1 MAEIPESK
9 NSTRTAIFR
18 HYEQTADRQGRPH
31 LGASE
36 IGHECDRYLWLSFRW
51 AKPADFDG
59 RMLRLFDSG
68 NHQEPRLIADLRAIG
83 VEVWDKD
90 ADGNQWR
97 YKAVG
102 GHFAGSLDGVGL
114 GLPEAP
120 KTPHLL
126 EFKTANAKSF
136 AAMVKKGV
144 KEAKPQHWQQ
154 MQVYMGWAKLTRAM
168 YIMVDKNTDD
178 IHAERVEF
186 EKDAFDLAIQRAE
199 RIITAPEP
207 AVTLADDATNFTCKF
222 CRFKDQ
228 CYSTEAPAVSCR
240 TCAHS
245 TPETDGEARWSCAQ
259 GKPDMDVAAQRK
271 GCGEHRHIPT
281 LLGRFAELMD
291 ATSNNLLTYRNKITG
306 AEFAQPVYTSLDITN
321 LVDKSLLGDFA
332 LTAIKTEFD
341 CDITQSQP
349 VDHFADLVD
358 DLPWEKANVIIC
370 SRPKRKSK

>member
-1 MAEIPESK
+1 MMTQLPEPQ
-9 NSTRTAIFR
+9 NSTRTAIFK
-18 HYEQTADRQGRPH
+18 HYETAADRHGRPH

-90 ADGNQWR
+90 QDGNQWR
-97 YKAVG
+97 YKALG

-136 AAMVKKGV
+136 AAMVKNGV
-144 KEAKPQHWQQ
+144 KKSKPQHWQQ
-154 MQVYMGWAKLTRAM
+154 MQVYMGWASLTRAM
-168 YIMVDKNTDD
+168 YLMVNKDTDE
-178 IHAERVEF
+178 IHAERLEF
-186 EKDAFDLAIQRAE
+186 EKDAFDRAIQRAE

-228 CYSTEAPAVSCR
+228 CYGTEAPAVSCR

-245 TPETDGEARWSCAQ
+245 TPETDGDGRWSCAQ
-259 GKPDMDVAAQRK
+259 GKPDMNVAAQRV

-291 ATSNNLLTYRNKITG
+291 ASANNLLTYRNKLTG
-306 AEFAQPVYTSLDITN
+306 TEFQQPVYSSQDITN
-321 LVDKSLLGDFA
+321 LSDKSLLGDA
-332 LTAIKTEFD
+332 GLTNFKQEFD
-341 CDITQSQP
+341 CDIKP
-349 VDHFADLVD
+349 AAPAPFADLID
-358 DLPWEKANVIIC
+358 DLPWEKAAA
-370 SRPKRKSK
+370 PKRAKKGTK

>member
-1 MAEIPESK
+1 MKIPELQINTRDAIYK
-9 NSTRTAIFR
+9 N
-18 HYEQTADRQGRPH
+18 YEKKSDQKGRKH

-68 NHQEPRLIADLRAIG
+68 NQQEPRLIADLRGIG

-90 ADGNQWR
+90 EKGYQWS
-97 YKAVG
+97 YKALG

-136 AAMVKKGV
+136 AAMVKNGV
-144 KEAKPQHWQQ
+144 KKSKPQHWVQ

-168 YIMVDKNTDD
+168 YLMVDKNTDD
-178 IHAERVEF
+178 IYSERVEF

-207 AVTLADDATNFTCKF
+207 AVTLADAATNFTCKF
-222 CRFKDQ
+222 CRFKSQ
-228 CYSTEAPAVSCR
+228 CYETEAPAVSCR

-245 TPETDGEARWSCAQ
+245 TPETDGDGRWSCAQ
-259 GKPDMDVAAQRK
+259 GKPDMDVSAQRA

-306 AEFAQPVYTSLDITN
+306 TEFAQPTYTSQDITN
-321 LVDKSLLGDFA
+321 IADKSLLGDFA
-332 LTAIKTEFD
+332 LTSIKTEFD
-341 CDITQSQP
+341 CDITQAAP

-358 DLPWEKANVIIC
+358 DLPWEKADKPTKAKKVT
-370 SRPKRKSK
+370 K

>member
-1 MAEIPESK
+1 MAELPEPQ
-9 NSTRTAIFR
+9 NSTRTAIFK
-18 HYEQTADRQGRPH
+18 HYETSADRQGRPH

-51 AKPADFDG
+51 AKQAEFDG
-59 RMLRLFDSG
+59 RMLRLFDTG

-83 VEVWDKD
+83 VEVSDRD
-90 ADGNQWR
+90 SDGKQWR
-97 YKAVG
+97 FDAVG
-102 GHFAGSLDGVGL
+102 GHFGGSMDAAVL

-120 KTPHLL
+120 KTWHVA

-144 KEAKPQHWQQ
+144 KEAQPKHWQQ
-154 MQVYMGWAKLTRAM
+154 MQLYMGWSGMKRAM
-168 YIMVDKNTDD
+168 YLMVNKDTDD
-178 IHAERVEF
+178 IHAERIEF

-245 TPETDGEARWSCAQ
+245 TPEIDGEARWSCAQ
-259 GKPDMDVAAQRK
+259 AKPDMDVAAQRA

-291 ATSNNLLTYRNKITG
+291 VTNNLLTYKNKITG
-306 AEFAQPVYTSLDITN
+306 IEFQQPTYTSQDITN
-321 LVDKSLLGDFA
+321 IADKSLLGDFA

-341 CDITQSQP
+341 CDITSAQP

-358 DLPWEKANVIIC
+358 DLPWEKADKPTKAKKVT
-370 SRPKRKSK
+370 K

>member
-1 MAEIPESK
+1 MELPEPQ
-9 NSTRTAIFR
+9 NSTRTAIFK
-18 HYEQTADRQGRPH
+18 HYETSADRQGRPH

-59 RMLRLFDSG
+59 RMLRLFDTG
-68 NHQEPRLIADLRAIG
+68 NHQEPRLIADLRNIG

-114 GLPEAP
+114 GLLEAP

-136 AAMVKKGV
+136 AAMVKNGV
-144 KEAKPQHWQQ
+144 KKSKPQHWQQ
-154 MQVYMGWAKLTRAM
+154 MQVYMGWAKLTRGM
-168 YIMVDKNTDD
+168 YLMVNKDTDD

-186 EKDAFDLAIQRAE
+186 DQDEFNRAIQRAE
-199 RIITAPEP
+199 RVITAPEP

-222 CRFKDQ
+222 CRFKSQ
-228 CYSTEAPAVSCR
+228 CYGTEAPAVSCR

-245 TPETDGEARWSCAQ
+245 TPEIDGDGRWSCAQ
-259 GKPDMDVAAQRK
+259 AKPDMDVASQRA

-291 ATSNNLLTYRNKITG
+291 ASANNLLTYRNKITG
-306 AEFAQPVYTSLDITN
+306 TEFQQPVYSSQDITN
-321 LVDKSLLGDFA
+321 LADKSLLGDA
-332 LTAIKTEFD
+332 GLTNFKTEFD
-341 CDITQSQP
+341 CDIKP
-349 VDHFADLVD
+349 PAPFADLID
-358 DLPWEKANVIIC
+358 DLPWEKAAA
-370 SRPKRKSK
+370 PKRAKKEGK

>member
-1 MAEIPESK
+1 MELPEPQ
-9 NSTRTAIFR
+9 NSTRTAIFK
-18 HYEQTADRQGRPH
+18 HYETSADGQGRAH

-59 RMLRLFDSG
+59 RMLRLFDTG
-68 NHQEPRLIADLRAIG
+68 NRQEPRLIADLRNIG

-90 ADGNQWR
+90 QDGNQWR

-136 AAMVKKGV
+136 TAMVKNGV
-144 KEAKPQHWQQ
+144 KKSKPVHWQQ
-154 MQVYMGWAKLTRAM
+154 MQLYMGWAKLTRAM
-168 YIMVDKNTDD
+168 YIVVNKNDDD
-178 IHAERVEF
+178 IYTERIEF
-186 EKDAFDLAIQRAE
+186 DKDAFDRAIQRSE

-207 AVTLADDATNFTCKF
+207 AVTIADSAAGFTCKF
-222 CRFKDQ
+222 CRFKEQ
-228 CYSTEAPAVSCR
+228 CYGTEAPAVSCR

-245 TPETDGEARWSCAQ
+245 TPEIDGDGRWSCAQ
-259 GKPDMDVAAQRK
+259 GKPDMDVAAQRV

-291 ATSNNLLTYRNKITG
+291 ASANNLLTYRNKITG
-306 AEFAQPVYTSLDITN
+306 TEFQQPIFSSQDITN
-321 LVDKSLLGDFA
+321 LADKSLLGDA
-332 LTAIKTEFD
+332 GLTSFKMEFD
-341 CDITQSQP
+341 CDIKP
-349 VDHFADLVD
+349 AEVDHFADLTD
-358 DLPWEKANVIIC
+358 DLPWEKPAASKIV
-370 SRPKRKSK
+370 RKGAAK

>member
-1 MAEIPESK
+1 MAEIPEPQ
-9 NSTRTAIFR
+9 NSTRSAIFR
-18 HYEQTADRQGRPH
+18 HYETSADRQGRPH

-83 VEVWDKD
+83 VEVSDRD
-90 ADGNQWR
+90 ADGKQWR
-97 YKAVG
+97 FDAVG
-102 GHFAGSLDGVGL
+102 GHFGGSMDAAVL

-120 KTPHLL
+120 KTWSVA

-136 AAMVKKGV
+136 AVMTKKGV
-144 KEAKPQHWQQ
+144 KEAQPKHWQQ
-154 MQVYMGWAKLTRAM
+154 MQLYMGWSGMKRAI
-168 YIMVDKNTDD
+168 YIVVNKDTDD
-178 IHAERVEF
+178 IYTERIEF
-186 EKDAFDLAIQRAE
+186 EKDAFDQAIQRAE

-207 AVTLADDATNFTCKF
+207 AVTIADSAEGFTCKF

-228 CYSTEAPAVSCR
+228 CYGTEAPAVSCR

-259 GKPDMDVAAQRK
+259 GKPDMDVSAQRA

-291 ATSNNLLTYRNKITG
+291 ATNNLLTYRNKLTG
-306 AEFAQPVYTSLDITN
+306 AEFQQPTYTSQDITN

-332 LTAIKTEFD
+332 ITSIKTEFD
-341 CDITQSQP
+341 CDITQSQT

-358 DLPWEKANVIIC
+358 DLPWEKADK
-370 SRPKRKSK
+370 PKKAKKVTK

>member
-1 MAEIPESK
+1 MELPEPQ
-9 NSTRTAIFR
+9 NSTRTAIFK
-18 HYEQTADRQGRPH
+18 HYEQTADRHGRPH

-68 NHQEPRLIADLRAIG
+68 NHQEPRLIADLRNIG

-136 AAMVKKGV
+136 ATMVKKGV
-144 KEAKPQHWQQ
+144 KEAKPQHYTQ
-154 MQVYMGWAKLTRAM
+154 MQVYMGWASLTRAA
-168 YIMVDKNTDD
+168 YLMVNKDTDEIHFERIEFDKN
-178 IHAERVEF
+178 
-186 EKDAFDLAIQRAE
+186 AFNRAIQRAE
-199 RIITAPEP
+199 RIITSPEP

-222 CRFKDQ
+222 CQYKHH
-228 CYSTEAPAVSCR
+228 CYGTEAPAVSCR

-245 TPETDGEARWSCAQ
+245 TPETDADGRWSCAQ
-259 GKPDMDVAAQRK
+259 GCPDMDVAAQRK

-291 ATSNNLLTYRNKITG
+291 VSANNLLTYKHKLTG
-306 AEFAQPVYTSLDITN
+306 LEFQQPVYTSQDITN
-321 LVDKSLLGDFA
+321 LADKTLLGDA
-332 LTAIKTEFD
+332 GLTAIKTEFD
-341 CDITQSQP
+341 CDITP
-349 VDHFADLVD
+349 TAVDHFKDLVD
-358 DLPWEKANVIIC
+358 DLPWEKADK
-370 SRPKRKSK
+370 PKPVKKGAAK

>member
-1 MAEIPESK
+1 MELPEPQ
-9 NSTRTAIFR
+9 NSTRTAIFK
-18 HYEQTADRQGRPH
+18 HYEQASDRQGRPH

-59 RMLRLFDSG
+59 RMLRLFETG

-90 ADGNQWR
+90 QDGQQWR
-97 YKAVG
+97 YKAAG

-136 AAMVKKGV
+136 AAMVKNGV
-144 KEAKPQHWQQ
+144 KKSKPQHYVQ
-154 MQVYMGWAKLTRAM
+154 MQVYMGWAGLTRAM
-168 YIMVDKNTDD
+168 YLMVNKDTDD
-178 IHAERVEF
+178 IYTERVEF
-186 EKDAFDLAIQRAE
+186 DQDEFDRSIQRAE

-228 CYSTEAPAVSCR
+228 CYGTEAPAVSCR

-245 TPETDGEARWSCAQ
+245 TPEIDGDGRWSCAQ
-259 GKPDMDVAAQRK
+259 AKPDMDVAAQRA

-306 AEFAQPVYTSLDITN
+306 TEFQQPIFSSQDITN
-321 LVDKSLLGDFA
+321 LADKSLLGDA
-332 LTAIKTEFD
+332 GLTNLKQEFD
-341 CDITQSQP
+341 CDIKP
-349 VDHFADLVD
+349 PAPAPFADLID
-358 DLPWEKANVIIC
+358 DLPWEKAAA
-370 SRPKRKSK
+370 PKRAKKVTK

>member
-1 MAEIPESK
+1 MKIPELQINTRDAIYK
-9 NSTRTAIFR
+9 N
-18 HYEQTADRQGRPH
+18 YEKKSDQKGRKH

-68 NHQEPRLIADLRAIG
+68 NQQEPRLIADLRGIG

-90 ADGNQWR
+90 EKGYQWS
-97 YKAVG
+97 YKSLG

-136 AAMVKKGV
+136 AAMTKKGV
-144 KEAKPQHWQQ
+144 KESKPQHYVQ
-154 MQVYMGWAKLTRAM
+154 MQVYMGWAGLTRAM
-168 YIMVDKNTDD
+168 YLMVNKDTDE
-178 IHAERVEF
+178 IHAERIEF
-186 EKDAFDLAIQRAE
+186 DQDAFNQAIQRAE

-207 AVTLADDATNFTCKF
+207 AVTIADSAAGFTCKF
-222 CRFKDQ
+222 CRFKEQ
-228 CYSTEAPAVSCR
+228 CYETEAPAVSCR

-245 TPETDGEARWSCAQ
+245 TPEMDGDGRWSCAQ
-259 GKPDMDVAAQRK
+259 GRPDMDVTAQRA

-291 ATSNNLLTYRNKITG
+291 ASANNLLTYKHKLTG
-306 AEFAQPVYTSLDITN
+306 LEFQQPVYTSQDITN
-321 LVDKSLLGDFA
+321 LADKTMLGDA
-332 LTAIKTEFD
+332 GLTAIKTEFD
-341 CDITQSQP
+341 CAIKAPAADP
-349 VDHFADLVD
+349 FADMID
-358 DLPWEKANVIIC
+358 DLPWEKAAA
-370 SRPKRKSK
+370 SKRAKKGAAK

>member
-1 MAEIPESK
+1 MAEIPETQ
-9 NSTRTAIFR
+9 NSTRTAIFK
-18 HYEQTADRQGRPH
+18 HYEKTADRQGRPH

-36 IGHECDRYLWLSFRW
+36 IGHECDRALWLSYRW

-90 ADGNQWR
+90 QDGNQWR
-97 YKAVG
+97 YKAAG

-136 AAMVKKGV
+136 STMVKKGV
-144 KEAKPQHWQQ
+144 KESKPQHWLQ
-154 MQVYMGWAKLTRAM
+154 MQVYMGWASLTRAM
-168 YIMVDKNTDD
+168 YIMVNKDTDE
-178 IHAERVEF
+178 IHAERIEF
-186 EKDAFDLAIQRAE
+186 DQDAFDQAIQRAE

-222 CRFKDQ
+222 CQYKNH
-228 CYSTEAPAVSCR
+228 CYGTEAPAVSCR

-245 TPETDGEARWSCAQ
+245 TPEMDGDGRWSCAQ
-259 GKPDMDVAAQRK
+259 GKPDMDVSAQRA

-291 ATSNNLLTYRNKITG
+291 ASANNLLTYRHKLTG
-306 AEFAQPVYTSLDITN
+306 AEFQQPVYSSQDITN
-321 LVDKSLLGDFA
+321 LADKTMLGDA
-332 LTAIKTEFD
+332 GLTAIKTEFD
-341 CDITQSQP
+341 CNIKAPAADP
-349 VDHFADLVD
+349 FADMID
-358 DLPWEKANVIIC
+358 DLPWEKAATA
-370 SRPKRKSK
+370 KRVKKGAAK

>member
-1 MAEIPESK
+1 MELPESQ
-9 NSTRTAIFR
+9 NSTRTAIFK
-18 HYEQTADRQGRPH
+18 HYETSADRQGRPH

-83 VEVWDKD
+83 VEVSDRD
-90 ADGNQWR
+90 ADGKQWR
-97 YKAVG
+97 FDAVG
-102 GHFAGSLDGVGL
+102 GHFGGSMDAAVL

-120 KTPHLL
+120 KTWSVA

-136 AAMVKKGV
+136 AVMTKKGV
-144 KEAKPQHWQQ
+144 KEAQPKHWQQ
-154 MQVYMGWAKLTRAM
+154 MQLYMGWSGMKRAI
-168 YIMVDKNTDD
+168 YIVVNKDNDD
-178 IHAERVEF
+178 IHTERIEF
-186 EKDAFDLAIQRAE
+186 DKDAFNQAIQRAE

-222 CRFKDQ
+222 CRFKEQ
-228 CYSTEAPAVSCR
+228 CYGTEAPAVSCR

-245 TPETDGEARWSCAQ
+245 TPETDGDGRWSCAQ
-259 GKPDMDVAAQRK
+259 AKPDMDVAAQRK

-306 AEFAQPVYTSLDITN
+306 TEFAQPVYTSLDITN
-321 LVDKSLLGDFA
+321 LADKSLLGDFA

-341 CDITQSQP
+341 CDITPAAP
-349 VDHFADLVD
+349 VDHFKDLVD
-358 DLPWEKANVIIC
+358 DLPWEKADKPTKAKKVT
-370 SRPKRKSK
+370 K

>member
-1 MAEIPESK
+1 MELPEPQ
-9 NSTRTAIFR
+9 NSTRNAIFKS
-18 HYEQTADRQGRPH
+18 YEKAADRQGRPH

-59 RMLRLFDSG
+59 RMLRLFDTG

-136 AAMVKKGV
+136 AAMSKNGVKKS
-144 KEAKPQHWQQ
+144 KPQHWQQ
-154 MQVYMGWAKLTRAM
+154 MQVYMGWAKLTRGM
-168 YIMVDKNTDD
+168 YLMVNKDTDD

-186 EKDAFDLAIQRAE
+186 DQDEFNRAIQRAE

-207 AVTLADDATNFTCKF
+207 AVTIADSAAGFTCKF

-228 CYSTEAPAVSCR
+228 CYGTEAPAVSCR

-245 TPETDGEARWSCAQ
+245 TPEIDGDGRWSCAQ
-259 GKPDMDVAAQRK
+259 AKPDMDVAAQRA

-291 ATSNNLLTYRNKITG
+291 ASANNLLTYRNKITG
-306 AEFAQPVYTSLDITN
+306 TEFQQPVYSSQDITN
-321 LVDKSLLGDFA
+321 LADKSLLGDA
-332 LTAIKTEFD
+332 GLTNLKQEFD
-341 CDITQSQP
+341 CDIKP
-349 VDHFADLVD
+349 AAPAPFADLID
-358 DLPWEKANVIIC
+358 DLPWEKAATA
-370 SRPKRKSK
+370 KRVKKVTK

>member
-1 MAEIPESK
+1 LKIPELQINTRDAIYK
-9 NSTRTAIFR
+9 N
-18 HYEQTADRQGRPH
+18 YEKKSDQKGRKH

-51 AKPADFDG
+51 AKLADFDG

-68 NHQEPRLIADLRAIG
+68 NQQEPRLIADLRGIG

-90 ADGNQWR
+90 EKGYQWS
-97 YKAVG
+97 YKSLG

-136 AAMVKKGV
+136 SAMVKNGV
-144 KEAKPQHWQQ
+144 KKSKPQHYVQ
-154 MQVYMGWAKLTRAM
+154 MQVYMGWANLTRAM
-168 YIMVDKNTDD
+168 YLMVNKDTDE
-178 IHAERVEF
+178 IHAERIEF
-186 EKDAFDLAIQRAE
+186 DKDAFNLAIQRAE
-199 RIITAPEP
+199 RIITSPEP

-228 CYSTEAPAVSCR
+228 CYGTEAPAVSCR

-259 GKPDMDVAAQRK
+259 AKPDMDVAAQRA

-291 ATSNNLLTYRNKITG
+291 ATSNNLLTYRNKLTG

-321 LVDKSLLGDFA
+321 LADKSLLGDFA

-341 CDITQSQP
+341 CDITQSQT

-358 DLPWEKANVIIC
+358 DLPWEKADKPTKAKKVT
-370 SRPKRKSK
+370 K

>member
-1 MAEIPESK
+1 MELPEPQ

-36 IGHECDRYLWLSFRW
+36 IGHECDRYLWMSFRW
-51 AKPADFDG
+51 AKPADFEG
-59 RMLRLFDSG
+59 RMLRLFDTG

-90 ADGNQWR
+90 QDGNQWR
-97 YKAVG
+97 YKAAG

-136 AAMVKKGV
+136 AAMVKNGV
-144 KEAKPQHWQQ
+144 KKSKPQHYAQ

-168 YIMVDKNTDD
+168 YLVVNKDTDD
-178 IHAERVEF
+178 IYSERVEF
-186 EKDAFDLAIQRAE
+186 DQDEFNRAIQRAE

-222 CRFKDQ
+222 CRFKSQ
-228 CYSTEAPAVSCR
+228 CYGTEAPAVSCR

-245 TPETDGEARWSCAQ
+245 TPETDGDGRWSCAQ
-259 GKPDMDVAAQRK
+259 VKPDMDVAAQRV

-291 ATSNNLLTYRNKITG
+291 ASNNNLLTYRNKITG
-306 AEFAQPVYTSLDITN
+306 TEFQQPIFSSQDITN
-321 LVDKSLLGDFA
+321 LADKSLLGDA
-332 LTAIKTEFD
+332 GLTNFKTEFD
-341 CDITQSQP
+341 CDIKP
-349 VDHFADLVD
+349 PAPAPFADLID
-358 DLPWEKANVIIC
+358 DLPWEKAAA
-370 SRPKRKSK
+370 PKRAKKVTK

>member
-1 MAEIPESK
+1 MAKIPEPQ
-9 NSTRTAIFR
+9 NSTRTAIFK
-18 HYEQTADRQGRPH
+18 HYETSADRQGRPH

-59 RMLRLFDSG
+59 RMLRLFDTG

-102 GHFAGSLDGVGL
+102 DHFAGSLDGVGL

-136 AAMVKKGV
+136 AAMVKNGV
-144 KEAKPQHWQQ
+144 KKSKPQHWVQ

-178 IHAERVEF
+178 IHT
-186 EKDAFDLAIQRAE
+186 E
-199 RIITAPEP
+199 RIITSPEP

-228 CYSTEAPAVSCR
+228 CYGTEAPAVSCR
-240 TCAHS
+240 TCANS
-245 TPETDGEARWSCAQ
+245 TPEIDGEARWSCAQ
-259 GKPDMDVAAQRK
+259 GKPDMDVAAQRA

-291 ATSNNLLTYRNKITG
+291 ATSNNLLTYRNKLTG
-306 AEFAQPVYTSLDITN
+306 TEFAQPVYTSKDITN

-341 CDITQSQP
+341 CDITQAQP

-358 DLPWEKANVIIC
+358 DLPWKKADK
-370 SRPKRKSK
+370 PTKSKKVTK

>member
-1 MAEIPESK
+1 MAELPEPQ

-18 HYEQTADRQGRPH
+18 HYETSADRQGRPH

-59 RMLRLFDSG
+59 RMLRLFDTG

-83 VEVWDKD
+83 VKVSDRD
-90 ADGNQWR
+90 ADGKQWR
-97 YKAVG
+97 FDAVG
-102 GHFAGSLDGVGL
+102 GHFGGSMDAAVL

-120 KTPHLL
+120 KTWSVA

-136 AAMVKKGV
+136 AVMTKKGV
-144 KEAKPQHWQQ
+144 KEAQPKHWQQ
-154 MQVYMGWAKLTRAM
+154 MQLYMGWSGMKRAI
-168 YIMVDKNTDD
+168 YIVVNKDNDD
-178 IHAERVEF
+178 IYTERIEF
-186 EKDAFDLAIQRAE
+186 DKDAFNQAIQRAE
-199 RIITAPEP
+199 RIITSPEP

-222 CRFKDQ
+222 CRFKEQ
-228 CYSTEAPAVSCR
+228 CYGTEAPAVSCR

-259 GKPDMDVAAQRK
+259 GKPDMDVSAQRA

-291 ATSNNLLTYRNKITG
+291 ATSNNLLTYKNKLTG

-341 CDITQSQP
+341 CDITPAAP

>member
-1 MAEIPESK
+1 MELPEPQ

-18 HYEQTADRQGRPH
+18 HYEKTADRQGRPH
-31 LGASE
+31 FGASE

-59 RMLRLFDSG
+59 RMLRLFDTG

-90 ADGNQWR
+90 QDGNQWR

-136 AAMVKKGV
+136 AAMVKNGV
-144 KEAKPQHWQQ
+144 KKSKPQHWQQ

-168 YIMVDKNTDD
+168 YLMVNKDTDD

-186 EKDAFDLAIQRAE
+186 DQDEFNRAIQRAE

-207 AVTLADDATNFTCKF
+207 AVTLAEDATNFTCKF
-222 CRFKDQ
+222 CRFKSQ
-228 CYSTEAPAVSCR
+228 CYGTEAPAVSCR
-240 TCAHS
+240 ACAHS
-245 TPETDGEARWSCAQ
+245 PPEMDGDGRWSCAQ
-259 GKPDMDVAAQRK
+259 AKPDMDVAAQRA

-291 ATSNNLLTYRNKITG
+291 ASANNLLTYRNKLTG
-306 AEFAQPVYTSLDITN
+306 TEFQQPIFSSQDITN
-321 LVDKSLLGDFA
+321 LADKSLLGDA
-332 LTAIKTEFD
+332 GLTNFKTEFD
-341 CDITQSQP
+341 CDIKP
-349 VDHFADLVD
+349 AAPFADLID
-358 DLPWEKANVIIC
+358 DLPWEKAAA
-370 SRPKRKSK
+370 PKRAKKGTK